1 MKAHVG
7 VDQLDSHLRQT
18 QKITDLAV
26 TWGYKKCPLNEPIK
40 PVCTEYSALC
50 TNTHISRAIYLYAS
64 LDCTTFTGEGVEDCG
79 DEHISITIGFSD
91 VPAIPLPITHVFQ
104 AIWKHTAPPLAQP
117 KKA

>member
-1 MKAHVG
+1 MKAYAG
-7 VDQLDSHLRQT
+7 IDQLDAHLRPT
-18 QKITDLAV
+18 QKVTDLAV

-50 TNTHISRAIYLYAS
+50 TNTHISRAIYLCAS

-79 DEHISITIGFSD
+79 DEHISITIGFAD
-91 VPAIPLPITHVFQ
+91 VPSLPSPITHVFQ
-104 AIWKHTAPPLAQP
+104 VIWKHTAPHLAQP